1 MSNTTDKGT
10 VLDFTV
16 GQDNWGPDANND
28 LHRFD
33 AWARTDWAFDPINS
47 SALGYHYYGGVVFTG
62 GAYSKIAD
70 GSVILGD
77 NMVNYVERTT
87 AGVVSRNATGFTAG
101 SVPMAKVT
109 TAGGVITVNQDWRG
123 ADLNTAIG
131 GPPTGAAGGDLTGTY
146 PNPTLAATAV
156 TAGSYGDASHSLAAT
171 VDAKGR
177 LTALA
182 ANAIA
187 LAASAITSGLL
198 ALARGGTNAD
208 LSATGPGFL
217 KQASGGAAVTVAA
230 LAASDIP
237 SPGVTDDGS
246 LGATPT
252 IDWSGGKL
260 IHKGSLTAN
269 CTPTFTAPPAGSVI
283 VWRVAQDATG
293 SRTITWPAAVHWSG
307 GTAPTLTTTASK
319 VDVFTFL
326 YDGTTYFG
334 VSSGLNYTA

>member
-16 GQDNWGPDANND
+16 GQNGWGPDVNND

-33 AWARTDWAFDPINS
+33 AWGRRDWAFDPINS
-47 SALGYHYYGGVVFTG
+47 SALGYHYYGGVIFSG
-62 GAYSKIAD
+62 GVYSKIAD

-87 AGVVSRNATGFTAG
+87 AGVVSRNATGFTTT
-101 SVPMAKVT
+101 SIPMARVT
-109 TAGGVITVNQDWRG
+109 TSGGLITANEDWRG
-123 ADLNTAIG
+123 VDLSTAIG
-131 GPPTGAAGGDLTGTY
+131 APPTGAAGGDLTGSY

-156 TAGSYGDASHSLAAT
+156 TPGSYGDASHSLSAT

-187 LAASAITSGLL
+187 LAASAITSGLM

-217 KQASGGAAVTVAA
+217 KQGSSGAAVTVAA
-230 LAASDIP
+230 IVENDVGASTNDAGNTSTAIT
-237 SPGVTDDGS
+237 VDWS
-246 LGATPT
+246 LGRAQKCTATGNFT
-252 IDWSGGKL
+252 LTHSNMVAGLVYTLEVLTGA
-260 IHKGSLTAN
+260 GS
-269 CTPTFTAPPAGSVI
+269 FTASFASTS
-283 VWRVAQDATG
+283 W
-293 SRTITWPAAVHWSG
+293 AA
-307 GTAPTLTTTASK
+307 GTAPTLTVTASK
-319 VDVFTFL
+319 TDVFTF
-326 YDGTTYFG
+326 YKTIGGTILGGVFG
-334 VSSGLNYTA
+334 QAF